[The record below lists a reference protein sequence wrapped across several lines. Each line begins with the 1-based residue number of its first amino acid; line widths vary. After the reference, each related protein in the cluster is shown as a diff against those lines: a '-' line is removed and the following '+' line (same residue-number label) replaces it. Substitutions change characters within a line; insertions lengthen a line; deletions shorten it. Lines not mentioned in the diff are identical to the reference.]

1 MEARETLTSINDAA
15 CPPLALYVYEKTTL
29 NEICMRQVVRYKTCV
44 CVCVCVYHTRINVS
58 IYVYRVF

>member
-1 MEARETLTSINDAA
+1 MQTATVEARETLTSINDAA

-44 CVCVCVYHTRINVS
+44 RVFICVHI
-58 IYVYRVF
+58 YRVF